1 MTQQIIN
8 IGTLPNDGSGDPLRV
23 AFQKINNNFTQLFET
38 SSTVTYA
45 YSYGDLAN
53 QAVFTIAANAFTQ
66 GTFTIRSTNTSTNDS
81 QLVTIL
87 SQLNNDGDGVKF
99 TAYGTTFYG
108 NVLTNYDMDI
118 FEGNVRLLVNPIPDV
133 DLLHYVNSQVLY
145 FPSIPEG
152 LGIGLNGYTANSALG
167 TENSNELS
175 TQNP

>member
-1 MTQQIIN
+1 MAQQIIN

-23 AFQKINNNFTQLFET
+23 AFQKINNNFTELFET
-38 SSTVTYA
+38 TSTVTYA
-45 YSYGDLAN
+45 YSFGDSAN
-53 QAVFTIAANAFTQ
+53 QPVFTIASNAFTQ

-81 QLVTIL
+81 QLVTIF
-87 SQLNNDGDGVKF
+87 SQLNNDGDSIKF
-99 TAYGTTFYG
+99 TAYGTTFFG
-108 NVLTNYDMDI
+108 NVLTNYDMDL

-152 LGIGLNGYTANSALG
+152 LGIGLNGYGANTALG
-167 TENSNELS
+167 TENNNELS